1 MHTSTRNAYV
11 RKGAMFACVGTI
23 IGCSSFAM
31 AQGPTGSSSGAT
43 RGGDPYAD
51 LPETITLTGIV
62 RDFRERN
69 AEGGHPDFERQPSS
83 GFGHYMY
90 MVEDELNGRGVPA
103 FRSTGQKVSSNWR
116 DAQGRNIMAPRDYI
130 ASRDGDSSGSVNSGK
145 TGSST
150 TPENF
155 DMWFAD
161 VPGVNSSAPLSL
173 TLKRQEGSSVY
184 TFDDREDDFY
194 ANRGGFFPI
203 NDELYGNSA
212 GNNKNFHFT
221 FHLSTEFVFER
232 DAGLVFSF
240 TGDDDVW
247 VFVDGKLVI
256 DIGGVHSKV
265 SQTIDLDRLEWLE
278 DGQTYSLDFFFAERH
293 RTQSNFRI
301 ETTLQLRNVELPPT
315 AALYD

>member
-1 MHTSTRNAYV
+1 MHKHTNSSFA
-11 RKGAMFACVGTI
+11 RKGAMIACVGTI
-23 IGCSSFAM
+23 IGCSTMSL
-31 AQGPTGSSSGAT
+31 AQGPMGGTSGGV
-43 RGGDPYAD
+43 RGGDPYANMPD
-51 LPETITLTGIV
+51 EITLTGIV

-69 AEGGHPDFERQPSS
+69 AEDGHADFERRPSS

-90 MVEDELNGRGVPA
+90 MVEDELDDRGVPA

-130 ASRDGDSSGSVNSGK
+130 ASRDGDSNGSTNSGS

-150 TPENF
+150 NADNF
-155 DMWFAD
+155 EMWFAD

-173 TLKRQEGSSVY
+173 TLRRQAGSSVY

-194 ANRGGFFPI
+194 ADRGGFFPI
-203 NDELYGNSA
+203 NGEHYGNSS
-212 GNNKNFHFT
+212 GNDKNFHFT
-221 FHLSTEFVFER
+221 YHLSTEFAFER
-232 DAGLVFSF
+232 DAGLVFTF
-240 TGDDDVW
+240 TGDDDVF
-247 VFVDGKLVI
+247 VFIDGRLVI
-256 DIGGVHSKV
+256 DIGGVHSRV

-278 DGQTYSLDFFFAERH
+278 DGETYSLDFFFAERH